1 MNKNTLQI
9 FQIDAFT
16 SEIFKGNPACVMP
29 LDNWL
34 PDDTLLKI
42 AKENNVS
49 ETAYFI
55 KKEDHFYLRWFTP
68 EIEMDL
74 CGHAT
79 LATAY
84 CLRNHLNY
92 KKDSVKFDSMSGE
105 LVVKFNADYMQ
116 MDFPH
121 RKPLKSDLPQNILDS
136 LSIKPIEILKSRDYV
151 LVYDNEDQI
160 KNIKIDKELFDK
172 KNIDPG
178 GVVITS
184 VGTKSDFVSRYFVPQ
199 CSFFEDPVTGS
210 THCSLVPYW
219 SEKLNKKKLKSIQL
233 SERGG
238 EMICEDVL
246 NRVLINGKAV
256 TYSEG
261 HVHLKY

>member
-34 PDDTLLKI
+34 PDELLLKI

-49 ETAYFI
+49 ETAFFI
-55 KKEDHFYLRWFTP
+55 KKDDHFYLRWFTP

-84 CLRNHLNY
+84 CL
-92 KKDSVKFDSMSGE
+92 KKHMNFNKDLVKFDSMSGE
-105 LVVKFNADYMQ
+105 LIVKFEADYMQ

-121 RKPLKSDLPQNILDS
+121 RKPIKSDLPQNIMDS
-136 LSIKPIEILKSRDYV
+136 LSIRPKEILKSRDYV
-151 LVYDNEDQI
+151 LVYENEDQI
-160 KNIKIDKELFDK
+160 NNIKIDKALFDK
-172 KNIDPG
+172 TNIDPG

-184 VGTKSDFVSRYFVPQ
+184 VGNKSDFVSRYFVPQ

-219 SEKLNKKKLKSIQL
+219 SEKIGKNELKSIQL

-238 EMICEDVL
+238 EMYCVDKGD
-246 NRVLINGKAV
+246 RVLIKGQAK
-256 TYSEG
+256 TYSIG
-261 HVHLKY
+261 KVFL